1 MRLRINKEYSLLG
14 DNIVSINVF
23 PTLIM
28 KIFALTF
35 LSIAYCVAHAQVQ
48 INEIMASNT
57 RSFPDVVDFEDY
69 PDWIELKNTGGSVAS
84 LDNYFLSDD
93 PANPYKWSFPASAS
107 IPANGQL
114 MIMADGYDAIP
125 GQSFP
130 RGYWPWRNF
139 TTERYHTNFS
149 LAAAG
154 ETLTL
159 TQATGIS

>member
-57 RSFPDVVDFEDY
+57 RSFPDVVDFED
-69 PDWIELKNTGGSVAS
+69 
-84 LDNYFLSDD
+84 
-93 PANPYKWSFPASAS
+93 
-107 IPANGQL
+107 
-114 MIMADGYDAIP
+114 
-125 GQSFP
+125 
-130 RGYWPWRNF
+130 
-139 TTERYHTNFS
+139 
-149 LAAAG
+149 
-154 ETLTL
+154 
-159 TQATGIS
+159 